1 MQCKEACWCLL
12 GTGYKVSAREGW
24 RQYGCHKQI
33 ELVGS
38 PNIFSEEGGGGHAG
52 MGQAFDDFSW
62 YLRRAFNSSINR
74 GVRAI

>member
-1 MQCKEACWCLL
+1 MDVISKLNWL
-12 GTGYKVSAREGW
+12 GHQTF
-24 RQYGCHKQI
+24 
-33 ELVGS
+33 LVRK
-38 PNIFSEEGGGGHAG
+38 GGGHAG

>member
-38 PNIFSEEGGGGHAG
+38 PNIFSEEGGGGV
-52 MGQAFDDFSW
+52 QAWDRHLTIF
-62 YLRRAFNSSINR
+62 LGI
-74 GVRAI
+74 